1 MGIIAR
7 LPAHASYDLLNAID
21 KSTAIDRR
29 EFAARFLKLAALIAL
44 PAAAIAGTDQGPYE
58 VVVHRDV
65 RVRMRDGVLLATDIY
80 LPAQAATANPAR
92 IPAILERTPYGKSQ
106 NTTRHASIEV
116 ANHFASRGYAVVY
129 QDCRG
134 RGKSE
139 GKYVKYLS
147 DGLDGF
153 DCCAWILA
161 ENWSNGRIG
170 TMGLSYA
177 AHTQAALASA
187 GAPGVAAMFMDS
199 GGFSNA
205 YQGGI
210 RQGGAFELK
219 QVTWAFNEAL
229 ESPQVRRDPAKLAI
243 LKAIDLKS
251 WFARLPWTRGHSPLS
266 AEPEYEDYVFDQW
279 EHGAFDAFWKQ
290 MGIYAAGYYAQWPD
304 AAMLLI
310 SSWYDPYPRT
320 VTDNFRALKARKRG
334 PIRMILGP
342 WTHGNREQTFAGDV
356 DFGAAAA
363 FEGNVAS
370 NYVALKLKWFDRFLK
385 GQSNGVDLEPAL
397 DLFVMGGGT
406 GRRNAQG
413 RMDHGG
419 AWRTE
424 QTWPIPRQR
433 PTRYYLQPDG
443 TLAARLPV
451 KEAGPRVYRYDPAAP
466 VPTIG
471 GTITSGQPIMV
482 GGAFDQREA
491 AQFFG
496 CRVPFRALEKRADVL
511 VFATPPLAAD
521 IEVTGPIEARLWIA
535 SDAPDTDFTIKL
547 LDVYPPNEDYPE
559 GFAMNLTDGIL
570 RCRYRDS
577 WEQPQLMEPGRIYT
591 IRIEAFPTSN
601 LFKAGHRIRIDV
613 SSSNFPHF
621 DFNPN
626 SGEAEG
632 RASRTQIAT
641 NRVYVD
647 RDHPSHVVLPVIPR
661 PRNGPHG
668 NPVTAYNGVK
678 EV

>member
-1 MGIIAR
+1 VIEQTLA
-7 LPAHASYDLLNAID
+7 L
-21 KSTAIDRR
+21 DRR
-29 EFAARFLKLAALIAL
+29 EFALRFLQVAALLAV
-44 PAAAIAGTDQGPYE
+44 PAAVVAAVDAGPYD
-58 VVVHRDV
+58 VDV
-65 RVRMRDGVLLATDIY
+65 RHDIMVRMRDGVLLATDVY
-80 LPAQAATANPAR
+80 LPARGAQVIRTR
-92 IPAILERTPYGKSQ
+92 VPAILERTPYGKSQ
-106 NTTRHASIEV
+106 NGTRHASTEV
-116 ANHFASRGYAVVY
+116 AKLFASHGYAVVF

-134 RGKSE
+134 RGKSQ

-153 DCCAWILA
+153 DCCAWIISQS
-161 ENWSNGRIG
+161 WSDRRIG

-187 GAPGVAAMFMDS
+187 SAPGVTAMFMDS

-229 ESPQVRRDPAKLAI
+229 EAPEVKRDPAKLAA
-243 LKAIDLKS
+243 LKTIDLKA

-266 AEPEYEDYVFDQW
+266 LVPEYEGYVFDQW
-279 EHGAFDAFWKQ
+279 EHGDFDDFWKQ
-290 MGIYAAGYYAQWPD
+290 MGIYAAGYYDQWSD
-304 AAMLLI
+304 AATVLI

-320 VTDNFRALKARKRG
+320 VTDNFRALTARKRG
-334 PIRMILGP
+334 PIRMVLGP
-342 WTHGNREQTFAGDV
+342 WTHGDREQTFSGDV

-363 FEGNVAS
+363 FEGHVAS
-370 NYVALKLKWFDRFLK
+370 SYVAMKLRWFDRFLK
-385 GQSNGVDLEPAL
+385 GRPNGVDREPTVQ
-397 DLFVMGGGT
+397 LFIMGGGT
-406 GRRNAQG
+406 GRRTAQG

-419 AWRTE
+419 AWRAE
-424 QTWPIPRQR
+424 HTWPIQR
-433 PTRYYLQPDG
+433 GRLVRYYLQPDG
-443 TLAARLPV
+443 TLSEHLPPPRSRPRL
-451 KEAGPRVYRYDPAAP
+451 YRYDPTNP

-471 GTITSGQPIMV
+471 GTITSGRPIMV

-491 AQFFG
+491 PQFFG
-496 CRVPFRALEKRADVL
+496 CREPYRALEQRADVL

-521 IEVTGPIEARLWIA
+521 TEVTGVIEAQLWIA

-547 LDVYPPNEDYPE
+547 VDVYPPNEDYPD

-577 WEQPQLMEPGRIYT
+577 WEHPSLMQRGRIYP

-626 SGEAEG
+626 TGEPEG
-632 RASRTQIAT
+632 KATRTQIAT
-641 NRVYVD
+641 NRVFLD

-661 PRNGPHG
+661 H
-668 NPVTAYNGVK
+668 A
-678 EV
+678 

>member
-1 MGIIAR
+1 
-7 LPAHASYDLLNAID
+7 LAS
-21 KSTAIDRR
+21 IDRR
-29 EFAARFLKLAALIAL
+29 EFALRFLKLAAALAL
-44 PAAAIAGTDQGPYE
+44 PRHVRAAARAGPYE
-58 VVVHRDV
+58 VVVRRDV
-65 RVRMRDGVLLATDIY
+65 RVRMRDGVLLATDVY
-80 LPAQAATANPAR
+80 LPARGTVPTTDR
-92 IPAILERTPYGKSQ
+92 VPAILERTPYGKSQ
-106 NTTRHASIEV
+106 DGTRHASIEV
-116 ANHFASRGYAVVY
+116 ANLFASHGYAVVF

-134 RGKSE
+134 RGKSD

-153 DCCAWILA
+153 DCCAWIIRQG
-161 ENWSNGRIG
+161 WSNGRIG

-177 AHTQAALASA
+177 AHTQGALASA
-187 GAPGVAAMFMDS
+187 GAPGVKAMFMDS

-229 ESPQVRRDPAKLAI
+229 EAPEVKADPAKFAA
-243 LKAIDLKS
+243 LKAIDLKD
-251 WFARLPWTRGHSPLS
+251 WFARLPWARGSSPLS
-266 AEPEYEDYVFDQW
+266 LVPEYENYVFDQW
-279 EHGAFDAFWKQ
+279 EHGNFDGFWKQ
-290 MGIYAAGYYAQWPD
+290 MGIYAAGYYERWPD
-304 AAMLLI
+304 AASVLI

-320 VTDNFRALKARKRG
+320 VTDNFRALNSRKRG

-356 DFGAAAA
+356 EFGPAAA
-363 FEGNVAS
+363 FEGHVAE
-370 NYVALKLKWFDRFLK
+370 NYLTLKLRWFDRFLMEK
-385 GQSNGVDLEPAL
+385 PNGADEDPPVQ
-397 DLFVMGGGT
+397 LFVMGGGT
-406 GRRNAQG
+406 GRRSAQG

-419 AWRTE
+419 TWRTE
-424 QTWPIPRQR
+424 HTWPIQRQR
-433 PTRYYLQPDG
+433 PTRYYLQPNG
-443 TLAARLPV
+443 SLSAQPP
-451 KEAGPRVYRYDPAAP
+451 PRHGHPRQYRYDPAAP

-496 CRVPFRALEKRADVL
+496 CRAPYRALADRPDVL
-511 VFATPPLAAD
+511 TFATPPLDAD
-521 IEVTGPIEARLWIA
+521 IEITGAIEAQLWIA
-535 SDAPDTDFTIKL
+535 SDAPDTDFTFKL
-547 LDVYPPNEDYPE
+547 IDVYPPNEDYPD

-577 WEQPQLMEPGRIYT
+577 WEHPRLMEPERIYG

-601 LFKAGHRIRIDV
+601 LFKAGHCIRLDV

-626 SGEAEG
+626 TGEPEG
-632 RASRTQIAT
+632 KATRRRVAT
-641 NRVYVD
+641 NRVYLD
-647 RDHPSHVVLPVIPR
+647 RDHPSHVVLPVIPA
-661 PRNGPHG
+661 G
-668 NPVTAYNGVK
+668 A
-678 EV
+678 

>member
-1 MGIIAR
+1 M
-7 LPAHASYDLLNAID
+7 
-21 KSTAIDRR
+21 STIEQTLSLDRR
-29 EFAARFLKLAALIAL
+29 EFAVRFLQIAALLAV
-44 PAAAIAGTDQGPYE
+44 PAAALAAVDAGPYD
-58 VVVHRDV
+58 VDV
-65 RVRMRDGVLLATDIY
+65 RRDIMVRMRDGVLLATDIY
-80 LPAQAATANPAR
+80 LPARGAAVIRAR
-92 IPAILERTPYGKSQ
+92 VPAILERTPYGKSQ
-106 NTTRHASIEV
+106 SGTRHASTEV
-116 ANHFASRGYAVVY
+116 AKLFASHGYAVVF

-134 RGKSE
+134 RGKSQ

-153 DCCAWILA
+153 DCCAWIISQS
-161 ENWSNGRIG
+161 WSNGRIG

-187 GAPGVAAMFMDS
+187 GAPGVTAMFMDS

-229 ESPQVRRDPAKLAI
+229 EAPEVKRDPAKLAA
-243 LKAIDLKS
+243 LKAIDLKG

-266 AEPEYEDYVFDQW
+266 PVPDYEDYVFDQW
-279 EHGAFDAFWKQ
+279 EHGNFDDFWKQ
-290 MGIYAAGYYAQWPD
+290 MGIYAAGYYDQWSD
-304 AAMLLI
+304 AATVLI

-320 VTDNFRALKARKRG
+320 VTDNFRALTARKRG

-342 WTHGNREQTFAGDV
+342 WTHGNREQTFSGDV
-356 DFGAAAA
+356 DFGAVAA
-363 FEGNVAS
+363 FDGHVAS
-370 NYVALKLKWFDRFLK
+370 NYVAMKFRWFDRFLK
-385 GQSNGVDLEPAL
+385 GRPNGVDLEPTVQ
-397 DLFVMGGGT
+397 LFVMGGGT
-406 GRRNAQG
+406 GRRTAQG

-419 AWRTE
+419 AWRAE
-424 QTWPIPRQR
+424 RTWPIRR
-433 PTRYYLQPDG
+433 GRLTRYYLQPDG
-443 TLAARLPV
+443 TLSEHLP
-451 KEAGPRVYRYDPAAP
+451 PRRSQPRSYRYDPTNP

-491 AQFFG
+491 PQFFG
-496 CRVPFRALEKRADVL
+496 CREPYRALEQRTDVL
-511 VFATPPLAAD
+511 VFATPPLTAD
-521 IEVTGPIEARLWIA
+521 TEVTGVIEAQLWIA

-547 LDVYPPNEDYPE
+547 VDVYPPNADYSD

-577 WEQPQLMEPGRIYT
+577 WEHPSLMRPGRIYP

-626 SGEAEG
+626 TGEPEG
-632 RASRTQIAT
+632 KATRTQIAT
-641 NRVYVD
+641 NRVFLD
-647 RDHPSHVVLPVIPR
+647 RDHPSHVVLPVIPV
-661 PRNGPHG
+661 H
-668 NPVTAYNGVK
+668 T
-678 EV
+678 